1 VRHPEN
7 QRRIARLTSVSRMQ
21 QIELAKRTMHR
32 YRERTLPSAP
42 SRGQLMQRREFL
54 QTAAAVF
61 PAATLPEFLAAQSSA
76 VQSAP
81 SNAQD
86 SAQPPVLQVVGA
98 NEDRF
103 GHPHTLGY
111 STILFKVATADTD
124 GRLFLI
130 EHQHAM
136 PGGGPPLHF
145 HLNQEEWFYVMEGEV
160 AFQVGDKRLR
170 LQAGESALA
179 PRRVPH
185 TFSPVG
191 QGPAYLLIA
200 FTPAGKM
207 EQFFRDAQP
216 LNQPAEVLATL
227 FHRYEMEYVG
237 PSPFSKT

>member
-1 VRHPEN
+1 
-7 QRRIARLTSVSRMQ
+7 
-21 QIELAKRTMHR
+21 
-32 YRERTLPSAP
+32 
-42 SRGQLMQRREFL
+42 MQRRAFL

-61 PAATLPEFLAAQSSA
+61 PAATLPEFIVAQESAAQST
-76 VQSAP
+76 AP
-81 SNAQD
+81 SSAQD
-86 SAQPPVLQVVGA
+86 SAQAPALRVVFA

-103 GHPHTLGY
+103 GHPHTLGF

-160 AFQVGDKRLR
+160 AFQVGDKQLR

-185 TFSPVG
+185 TFSPAG
-191 QGPAYLLIA
+191 KGPAHLLIA

-216 LNQPAEVLATL
+216 LNQPAEVLAAL
-227 FHRYEMEYVG
+227 FRRYEMEYVG
-237 PSPFSKT
+237 PSPFWKT